1 MKNNRRIIVSIVWIV
16 LGIGLNVACFVTE
29 LDTFWS
35 GMATALI
42 FVGVFGLFRWYKY
55 YRNAE
60 YREKM
65 DVETNDERNR
75 YLSARAWAWTGYIF
89 VIISAVACIVF
100 KILGNDLLSF
110 ASSGA
115 VCLILIIYTISFFI
129 LKRKY

>member
-1 MKNNRRIIVSIVWIV
+1 MKNNRRIIISIVWVV
-16 LGIGLNVACFVTE
+16 LGIGLHVACFVTD

-42 FVGVFGLFRWYKY
+42 FVGVFGLLRWYKY
-55 YRNAE
+55 SHDAE
-60 YREKM
+60 YREKI
-65 DVETNDERNR
+65 DVETKDERNH

-89 VIISAVACIVF
+89 VLISAVACIVF
-100 KILGNDLLSF
+100 EILGNEILSLTTG
-110 ASSGA
+110 GA